1 VVSLGGFKISNK
13 LNCPKV
19 SYTIQRLESF
29 RHRTAITWSF
39 NNATDFK
46 PPSITRRRFDYA
58 SIDHVTCYMLPFHRC
73 HFTTQRNHC
82 FFLLITG
89 SETLKQS
96 QQSRSRWPIYPFC
109 RDSKAY
115 MCPRIHTSVIYD
127 IDMTQKLIVFCY
139 IEARWNKHLCQLI
152 FFF

>member
-1 VVSLGGFKISNK
+1 MISLGGFRSSNK

-29 RHRTAITWSF
+29 WYRTAITWSF

-73 HFTTQRNHC
+73 HFTTQRSNW
-82 FFLLITG
+82 FFLLITSNPKAIVQG
-89 SETLKQS
+89 ERLTLSVEIQKHT
-96 QQSRSRWPIYPFC
+96 
-109 RDSKAY
+109 
-115 MCPRIHTSVIYD
+115 CPRIHTSVIYD
-127 IDMTQKLIVFCY
+127 IGMSQTHCLLLYSSSLKWIAMSANMT
-139 IEARWNKHLCQLI
+139 
-152 FFF
+152 FFLNRGLS